1 MRLLLVEDQP
11 DAARLIAKGLREQA
25 YAVDVAADGVAAA
38 HQAAVH
44 DYDAIVLDVMLPGRD
59 GFSICRDIR
68 RQGSPVPIL
77 MLTARDDVEA
87 RVAGL
92 DAGADDYLVKPFDFR
107 ELLARVRALIRR
119 GDRRLAPDRFDAG
132 DLAFDVSARRVTVQD
147 ALLDLTAREFAL
159 LLHLARQPD
168 TVIGRAEIA
177 EHVWDERHDPFSNV
191 IDVYIQRLRRK
202 LAQAG
207 AATSIRTRR
216 GEGYQLVVGPRH
228 A

>member
-11 DAARLIAKGLREQA
+11 DAARLIAKGLREQS
-25 YAVDVAADGVAAA
+25 YAVDVAADGVVAA

-59 GFSICRDIR
+59 GFAVCRDLR

-92 DAGADDYLVKPFDFR
+92 DAGADDYLIKPFDFR

-119 GDRRLAPDRFDAG
+119 GHQRLVPDRFDVG
-132 DLAFDVSARRVTVQD
+132 DLTVDVRARQVMVHDTP
-147 ALLDLTAREFAL
+147 LDLTAREFAL

-168 TVIGRAEIA
+168 AVIGRAEIA

-191 IDVYIQRLRRK
+191 IDVYVQRLRRK
-202 LAQAG
+202 LTQAG
-207 AATSIRTRR
+207 AATAIRTRR
-216 GEGYQLVVGPRH
+216 GEGYQLVPGRS
-228 A
+228 

>member
-59 GFSICRDIR
+59 GFTVCRDLR

-119 GDRRLAPDRFDAG
+119 GHQSPVPDRFDAG
-132 DLAFDVSARRVTVQD
+132 DLDFDVLARRVCVRDT
-147 ALLDLTAREFAL
+147 ALDLTAREFAL
-159 LLHLARQPD
+159 LLHLARRPD
-168 TVIGRAEIA
+168 AVIGRSEIA

-202 LAQAG
+202 LAHAG
-207 AATSIRTRR
+207 AVTAIRTRR
-216 GEGYQLVVGPRH
+216 GEGYQLVPGRS
-228 A
+228 